1 METCFL
7 ITTYNRQESCQRLV
21 DSLQGMGDIIVVGD
35 CVDYTISGCTF
46 RNLSQHLGREMYW
59 LTVKLLFSLRGQH
72 KYYFM
77 LPDDFM
83 LRPEKAEEALRLWT
97 EIDDPQKI
105 CLNLYADRIG
115 LSCWTRFKPI
125 DRGNVW
131 QTGWVDMCFLA
142 EGRFFEQ
149 LDLSKVRCTK
159 SHSSG
164 VGAYIS
170 NTLYGHGFHLYQVKD
185 SLVELQME
193 HGFSQMHN
201 KENNDIRRFSNNPK
215 QKRVFDSRGGEY
227 RKPG

>member
-1 METCFL
+1 
-7 ITTYNRQESCQRLV
+7 
-21 DSLQGMGDIIVVGD
+21 
-35 CVDYTISGCTF
+35 
-46 RNLSQHLGREMYW
+46 MYW
-59 LTVKLLFSLRGQH
+59 LTVKLLFTLRGQH

-83 LRPEKAEEALRLWT
+83 LRPEKVEEALRLWAD
-97 EIDDPQKI
+97 IDDPQKI

-115 LSCWTRFKPI
+115 LTCWTRFKPV
-125 DRGNVW
+125 DRVNVW

-142 EGRFFEQ
+142 EGKFFEQ

-170 NTLYGHGFHLYQVKD
+170 NTLYGHRYHLYQVKD
-185 SLVELQME
+185 SLAIPQIE
-193 HGFSQMHN
+193 HGESQMHN
-201 KENNDIRRFSNNPK
+201 KDNNDIRRNSHNPK